1 MLTISKPLSAAQVRT
16 YHAEEFT
23 NARINY
29 YATTDEIPG
38 QWHGRLATQW
48 GLTGDVDET
57 AFHRLA
63 DGQHPRT
70 AAPLVQHQTARTYT
84 NQRGEPVTTVA
95 HRAGWDATFSAPKS
109 VSLTALVGGDD
120 RVREA
125 HRASVAAA
133 LDDAERYVQ
142 ARIGRNHPA
151 ETTGRWIV
159 AAFEHDSARPV
170 DGYAAPQL
178 HTHVVIF
185 NVTER
190 DSGETRA
197 LQPRELYRS
206 QQYVTAVYRSELAAR
221 LSALGYEI
229 ERGASG
235 QPEIRGY
242 TQAYLEASSPR
253 RQQIEAHLADTQ
265 QRGAGAAQIATH
277 RTREAKREHAQEE
290 MQRRHRELAQAHGN
304 QPMAVIRAVRIRA
317 QAVEP
322 PLPGVTA
329 HEAVT
334 FAKARNFERDA
345 VVDERALLR
354 DALRRSMGWVTTTA
368 IRSEFERRVETD
380 EFLAVPQ
387 RPGAPSRAFTTQDMV
402 ALECHTI
409 AVMRAGRAVHP
420 PLVSGVTRH
429 EFEHAYPHLS
439 EAQRTAVGQIL
450 ASRDRVIALE
460 GVAGAGKTTTL
471 AAVRDATE
479 SDGYQVEGLA
489 PTSRA
494 TQKLAEAGIPS
505 RTLQRY
511 LLQREDSSA
520 RQAQLFVVDESSLA
534 STIQMHHFLQ
544 RLRSEDRVLLVG
556 DIRQH
561 QAVEAGRPYQQL
573 QEAGLQT
580 VRLDVIV
587 RQQDPAL
594 KQVVEH
600 LARGDVRIA
609 LQHLDQ
615 QGRIHEIGDREA
627 RLTAMART
635 YVESPETTLV
645 VSPDHRSRHD
655 LNARIRHFLQENG
668 QVAAD
673 AHQARV
679 LVARQEVTG
688 ADRQWAEQY
697 ARGDV
702 VRYTMGSQ
710 TIGLRAGEYARIK
723 DIDAPHNRVTVARAT
738 GERVTYDPR
747 RLQGVT
753 LFREAERALARG
765 DRVQFTAPFRD
776 RQIANRELGAIE
788 QIDVHGTIRV
798 RLDSGRL
805 VTFTLAAYPHLDYGY
820 AVTSHSSQG
829 HTADRVLVHVD
840 TAGLGEQL
848 INRRLAYVAVSRG
861 RYDAQ
866 IYTDDKSHLGD
877 ALSREVAHRSAIEPG
892 GDQTPPTPEQT
903 IKHSWRDKAVD
914 LDVPR

>member
-23 NARINY
+23 NARVNY
-29 YATTDEIPG
+29 YATTDEIQG
-38 QWHGRLATQW
+38 QWHGRLAAQW
-48 GLTGDVDET
+48 GLTGDVDE
-57 AFHRLA
+57 ASFQRLA

-70 AAPLVQHQTARTYT
+70 AAPLVHHQTARTYT
-84 NQRGEPVTTVA
+84 NERGETVTTVA

-109 VSLTALVGGDD
+109 VSLTALVGEDA

-133 LDDAERYVQ
+133 LEDAERYVQ

-151 ETTGRWIV
+151 DTTGRWIA

-178 HTHVVIF
+178 HSHVVIF

-206 QQYVTAVYRSELAAR
+206 QQYVTAVYRSELATR

-242 TQAYLEASSPR
+242 TRAYLEASSPR
-253 RQQIEAHLADTQ
+253 RQQIEAHLADSQ
-265 QRGAGAAQIATH
+265 QRGAGAAQIAAH
-277 RTREAKREHAQEE
+277 RTREAKREHVHDE
-290 MQRRHRELAQAHGN
+290 MQRRHRELAHDYGD
-304 QPMAVIRAVRIRA
+304 QPMAVVRAARIEAHTVDRRS
-317 QAVEP
+317 P
-322 PLPGVTA
+322 DVTA
-329 HEAVT
+329 HEAVA

-354 DALRRSMGWVTTTA
+354 DALRRSLGEVTTTA
-368 IRSEFERRVETD
+368 IRSEFERRVTTD
-380 EFLAVPQ
+380 EFVAVPQ
-387 RPGAPSRAFTTQDMV
+387 RPGTPSRAFTTREML

-409 AVMRAGRAVHP
+409 AVMRAGRAAHP

-429 EFEHAYPHLS
+429 EFDQASTHLS

-450 ASRDRVIALE
+450 ASRDRVVALE

-479 SDGYQVEGLA
+479 RDGYQVEGLA

-505 RTLQRY
+505 QTLQRH
-511 LLQREDSSA
+511 LVQREDSSA
-520 RQAQLFVVDESSLA
+520 RQARLFVVDESSLA
-534 STIQMHHFLQ
+534 STVQMHHFLQ

-556 DIRQH
+556 DVRQH
-561 QAVEAGRPYQQL
+561 HAVEAGRPYQQL

-600 LARGDVRIA
+600 LARGDVRMA
-609 LQHLDQ
+609 LQHLEQ

-627 RLTAMART
+627 RLTAIART
-635 YVESPETTLV
+635 YVDNPEATLV

-655 LNARIRHFLQENG
+655 LNARIRQLLQENG
-668 QVAAD
+668 QVAAE
-673 AHQARV
+673 ARQARV

-688 ADRQWAEQY
+688 ADRQWAAQY
-697 ARGDV
+697 DQGDI

-710 TIGLRAGEYARIK
+710 RIGVRAGEYARIE
-723 DIDAPHNRVTVARAT
+723 DVDAPHNRVTVTRAT

-753 LFREAERALARG
+753 LFREAERTLARG
-765 DRVQFTAPFRD
+765 DRVQFTTPFRD
-776 RQIANRELGAIE
+776 RHIANRELGTIE
-788 QIDVHGTIRV
+788 QIDAQGSLRV
-798 RLDSGRL
+798 RLDSGRR
-805 VTFTLAAYPHLDYGY
+805 VTFPLAAYPHLDYGY

-866 IYTDDKSHLGD
+866 IYTDDKSQLGD
-877 ALSREVAHRSAIEPG
+877 TLSREVAHRSAIEPG
-892 GDQTPPTPEQT
+892 GDQTPLAPEQA
-903 IKHSWRDKAVD
+903 IRRSSRDGTVD
-914 LDVPR
+914 LDVSR